1 MAAYRRVYDSRTCR
15 LTAKNRDQLRKPTL
29 GSRVW
34 AAFTLLL
41 VCILQPF
48 LIDGFKFD
56 LRIYVVVTACDPLRI
71 FVFNEGLARFATAQY
86 VPPTS
91 ANVVRQPH
99 LLTLLLP
106 NQSQR
111 SSFAVIGYAEAGRR
125 RSAMTCRLLKRR
137 IPKSRYAKP
146 APIKR

>member
-15 LTAKNRDQLRKPTL
+15 LTAKNRDQLQKPTL
-29 GSRVW
+29 GIRVW

-106 NQSQR
+106 NQSHR

>member
-29 GSRVW
+29 DSRVW

-125 RSAMTCRLLKRR
+125 RSAITCRLLKRR

>member
-1 MAAYRRVYDSRTCR
+1 MAAYRLVYDSRTCR

-99 LLTLLLP
+99 LRNGKLKCI
-106 NQSQR
+106 
-111 SSFAVIGYAEAGRR
+111 SSATG
-125 RSAMTCRLLKRR
+125 L
-137 IPKSRYAKP
+137 
-146 APIKR
+146 

>member
-86 VPPTS
+86 VPPTC

-125 RSAMTCRLLKRR
+125 RSPMTCLLLKRR
-137 IPKSRYAKP
+137 MPKSRYAKP